1 MSSPVAEST
10 QPDVLIVGGGSAG
23 AALAARLSEDANR
36 RVLPGRPRVCQ
47 LTSPRNR
54 LTGAYKSD
62 GLPHS

>member
-1 MSSPVAEST
+1 MSSPVSESN

-23 AALAARLSEDANR
+23 AASAARLSEDANR
-36 RVLPGRPRVCQ
+36 RVSPGRPRVCQ

-54 LTGAYKSD
+54 STGAYKSD

>member
-1 MSSPVAEST
+1 MSSPVAESN

-47 LTSPRNR
+47 RTSPRNISA
-54 LTGAYKSD
+54 GAYKSD
-62 GLPHS
+62 GLPDA

>member
-1 MSSPVAEST
+1 MSSPVAESN
-10 QPDVLIVGGGSAG
+10 QPDVLMVGGGSAG

-54 LTGAYKSD
+54 LTVAYKSD